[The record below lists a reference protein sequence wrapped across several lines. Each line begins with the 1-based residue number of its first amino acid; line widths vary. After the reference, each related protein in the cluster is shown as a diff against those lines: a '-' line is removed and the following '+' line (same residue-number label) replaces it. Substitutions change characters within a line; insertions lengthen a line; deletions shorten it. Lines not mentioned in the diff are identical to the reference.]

1 MRRRFGA
8 SQYIGATVVNWTY
21 RIGRLSLALASA
33 MTDPAKTRHSSPAA
47 WVPTLYFAEGVPF
60 FAVSL
65 IAGILYKRLGLAND
79 VIALYTKLLLLPWS
93 LKPLWSP
100 LLEMF
105 KTKKYF
111 VVLLQLIGGVSLGLI
126 ALSLPLPGY
135 FLYSLGLFA
144 LVAFCSSTHDIAADG
159 LYIASL
165 SPKEQAAYAGWQS
178 GFYSIARLFSQGG
191 LIILAGYLETRTD
204 VPHAWMAIFATMGAI
219 LVALS
224 LYHSRALPSGG
235 AARHSGSPREMAATF
250 WDVLVTFLKKPNI
263 YLLLLF
269 ILLYRAGEGQVVTIG
284 PLFLVD
290 KRAAGGLGLT
300 MDQFGTI
307 YGTFGTIAFLAGT
320 LLGGYFT
327 SWLGLRRAILPLIC
341 AMNLPNLAYVY
352 LSSALPTNHLSI
364 AAAMSVEMFGYGFGF
379 VGVMLL
385 MMQEI
390 APGKYQT
397 AHYAFANSLMNLGLM
412 IPGALSGKIQMALG
426 YRRFFVWVLISS
438 VPAMV
443 LSRIIPIGRSAAAET
458 IQAKEPAHV

>member
-1 MRRRFGA
+1 MTEPENPRRTPP
-8 SQYIGATVVNWTY
+8 Y
-21 RIGRLSLALASA
+21 
-33 MTDPAKTRHSSPAA
+33 A

-65 IAGILYKRLGLAND
+65 IAGILYKRLGLGND

-111 VVLLQLIGGVSLGLI
+111 VVLLQFVGGISLGLI
-126 ALSLPLPGY
+126 ALCLPLPGY
-135 FLYSLGLFA
+135 FLYTIGLFA
-144 LVAFCSSTHDIAADG
+144 VVAFCSSTHDIAADG

-165 SPKEQAAYAGWQS
+165 RSKEQAAYAGWQS
-178 GFYSIARLFSQGG
+178 GFYSVARLFSQGG
-191 LIILAGYLETRTD
+191 LIVLAGYLEARMD
-204 VPHAWMAIFATMGAI
+204 VPHAWMVIFASMGLI

-224 LYHSRALPSGG
+224 VYHGRVLPSGG
-235 AARHSGSPREMAATF
+235 AARHSGSLRQIAATF
-250 WDVLVTFLKKPNI
+250 RDVLVSFFRKPNI
-263 YLLLLF
+263 YWLLLF

-290 KRAAGGLGLT
+290 KRSVGGLGLS

-307 YGTFGTIAFLAGT
+307 YGTFGTLAFLAGT
-320 LLGGYFT
+320 VLGGYFT
-327 SWLGLRRAILPLIC
+327 SWLGLRRALLPLIC
-341 AMNLPNLAYVY
+341 AMNFPNLAYVY
-352 LSSALPTNHLSI
+352 LSAALPTNPVLVAS
-364 AAAMSVEMFGYGFGF
+364 AMSVEMFGYGFGF

-390 APGKYQT
+390 APGNYQT

-412 IPGALSGKIQMALG
+412 IPGAVSGKIQMAIG
-426 YRRFFVWVLISS
+426 YRKFFVWVLISS
-438 VPAMV
+438 VPALI
-443 LSRIIPIGRSAAAET
+443 LSRFIPIGRRATQAAPDSEA
-458 IQAKEPAHV
+458 QPARV

>member
-1 MRRRFGA
+1 
-8 SQYIGATVVNWTY
+8 
-21 RIGRLSLALASA
+21 
-33 MTDPAKTRHSSPAA
+33 MTDHDVNSRRTSPAT
-47 WVPTLYFAEGVPF
+47 WVPTLYFAEGIPF
-60 FAVSL
+60 FAISL
-65 IAGILYKRLGLAND
+65 IAGILYKRLGFGND

-111 VVLLQLIGGVSLGLI
+111 VVLLQAVGGVSLGLI
-126 ALSLPLPGY
+126 ALCLPLPGY
-135 FLYSLGLFA
+135 FLFTIILFA
-144 LVAFCSSTHDIAADG
+144 VVAFCSSTHDIAADG

-178 GFYSIARLFSQGG
+178 GFYSVARLFSQGG
-191 LIILAGYLETRTD
+191 LIILAGYLETR
-204 VPHAWMAIFATMGAI
+204 VGIPHAWMAIFAAMGLI

-224 LYHSRALPSGG
+224 VYHSHALPTSGV
-235 AARHSGSPREMAATF
+235 ARSAESLREMAATF
-250 WDVLVTFLKKPNI
+250 WDVLISFLKKPNI

-307 YGTFGTIAFLAGT
+307 YGTVGTMAFLAGT
-320 LLGGYFT
+320 VLGGYFT
-327 SWLGLRRAILPLIC
+327 SWLGLRRALLPLIC
-341 AMNLPNLAYVY
+341 AMNFPNLAYVY
-352 LSSALPTNHLSI
+352 LSTALPTNHVLI
-364 AAAMSVEMFGYGFGF
+364 AGAMSVEMFGYGFGF

-412 IPGALSGKIQMALG
+412 IPGAVSGKIQMALG
-426 YRRFFVWVLISS
+426 YHKFFIWVLISS
-438 VPAMV
+438 VPALI
-443 LSRIIPIGRSAAAET
+443 LSRFIPIGRRTADQILEA
-458 IQAKEPAHV
+458 QPARV

>member
-1 MRRRFGA
+1 MSFTHPA
-8 SQYIGATVVNWTY
+8 SP
-21 RIGRLSLALASA
+21 RA
-33 MTDPAKTRHSSPAA
+33 MTDAEHPRQRAPFT
-47 WVPTLYFAEGVPF
+47 WVPTLYFAEGIPF

-65 IAGILYKRLGLAND
+65 IAGILYKRLGLGND

-111 VVLLQLIGGVSLGLI
+111 VVLLQLVGGVSLGLI
-126 ALSLPLPGY
+126 ALCLPLPAY
-135 FLYSLGLFA
+135 FLYTIVLFA
-144 LVAFCSSTHDIAADG
+144 VVAFCSSTHDIAADG

-178 GFYSIARLFSQGG
+178 GFYSLARLFSQGG
-191 LIILAGYLETRTD
+191 LIILAGYLEARMD
-204 VPHAWMAIFATMGAI
+204 VPHAWMAIFGTMGVI
-219 LVALS
+219 LMLLG
-224 LYHSRALPSGG
+224 LYHARALPTGG
-235 AARHSGSPREMAATF
+235 AARHSGSLREIRATF
-250 WDVLVTFLKKPNI
+250 RDVLISFLKKPNI
-263 YLLLLF
+263 LLLLLF
-269 ILLYRAGEGQVVTIG
+269 ILLYRVGEGQVVTIG

-290 KRAAGGLGLT
+290 KRSAGGLGLT
-300 MDQFGTI
+300 MDLFGTI
-307 YGTFGTIAFLAGT
+307 YGTVGTLAFLAGT
-320 LLGGYFT
+320 VLGGYFT

-341 AMNLPNLAYVY
+341 AMNFPNLAYVY
-352 LSSALPTNHLSI
+352 LSVVRPTDHVLI
-364 AAAMSVEMFGYGFGF
+364 ASAMSVEMFGYGFGF

-412 IPGALSGKIQMALG
+412 IPGAVSGKIQMALG

-438 VPAMV
+438 LPALILARFV
-443 LSRIIPIGRSAAAET
+443 PIGRGAANGKVSEAEVET
-458 IQAKEPAHV
+458 SRA

>member
-1 MRRRFGA
+1 MATDGRTGPRR
-8 SQYIGATVVNWTY
+8 
-21 RIGRLSLALASA
+21 
-33 MTDPAKTRHSSPAA
+33 SSPAA
-47 WVPTLYFAEGVPF
+47 WVPTLYFAEGIPF

-65 IAGILYKRLGLAND
+65 IAAILYKRLGLGND

-111 VVLLQLIGGVSLGLI
+111 VVLLQFAGGVSLGLI

-135 FLYSLGLFA
+135 FLYTLGLFTV
-144 LVAFCSSTHDIAADG
+144 VAFCSSTHDIAADG

-165 SPKEQAAYAGWQS
+165 SPKQQAAYAGWQS
-178 GFYSIARLFSQGG
+178 GFYSVARLFSQGG
-191 LIILAGYLETRTD
+191 LIILAGYLEARMD
-204 VPHAWMAIFATMGAI
+204 VPHAWMAIFATMGVI
-219 LVALS
+219 LIGLS

-235 AARHSGSPREMAATF
+235 AARHSSNLGDMAATF
-250 WDVLVTFLKKPNI
+250 SDVLISFLKKPNI

-307 YGTFGTIAFLAGT
+307 YGTVGTIAFLTGT

-341 AMNLPNLAYVY
+341 AMNFPNVAYVY
-352 LSSALPTNHLSI
+352 LSTALPTSHILI
-364 AAAMSVEMFGYGFGF
+364 ASAMSLEMFGYGFGF

-397 AHYAFANSLMNLGLM
+397 AHYAIANSLMNLGLM
-412 IPGALSGKIQMALG
+412 IPGAVSGKIQMALG

-438 VPAMV
+438 VPALV
-443 LSRIIPIGRSAAAET
+443 LSRFIPIGRRAAAEAP
-458 IQAKEPAHV
+458 QVKEPARV

>member
-1 MRRRFGA
+1 
-8 SQYIGATVVNWTY
+8 
-21 RIGRLSLALASA
+21 
-33 MTDPAKTRHSSPAA
+33 MTDQGNPHRNPPAT
-47 WVPTLYFAEGVPF
+47 WVPTLYFAEGIPF

-65 IAGILYKRLGLAND
+65 IAGILYKRLDLGND

-111 VVLLQLIGGVSLGLI
+111 VVLLQFSGGVSLGLI
-126 ALSLPLPGY
+126 ALCLPLPGY
-135 FLYSLGLFA
+135 FLYTIGLFA
-144 LVAFCSSTHDIAADG
+144 VVAFCSSTHDIAADG

-165 SPKEQAAYAGWQS
+165 STKEQAAYAGWQS
-178 GFYSIARLFSQGG
+178 GFYSVARLFSQGG
-191 LIILAGYLETRTD
+191 LIILAGYLEARMD
-204 VPHAWMAIFATMGAI
+204 LPHAWMAIFATMGLI

-224 LYHSRALPSGG
+224 LYHARALPTGG
-235 AARHSGSPREMAATF
+235 AARHSGSLREIADTF
-250 WDVLVTFLKKPNI
+250 WDVLVSFLKKPNI

-290 KRAAGGLGLT
+290 KRAVGGLGLT

-307 YGTFGTIAFLAGT
+307 YGTFGTLAFLAGT
-320 LLGGYFT
+320 VLGGYFT
-327 SWLGLRRAILPLIC
+327 SWLGLRRALLPLIC
-341 AMNLPNLAYVY
+341 AMNFPNLAYVY
-352 LSSALPTNHLSI
+352 LSMALPTNHVLI
-364 AAAMSVEMFGYGFGF
+364 ASAMSVEMFGYGFGF

-412 IPGALSGKIQMALG
+412 IPGAVSGKIQMALG
-426 YRRFFVWVLISS
+426 YQKFFVWVLISS
-438 VPAMV
+438 VPAII
-443 LSRIIPIGRSAAAET
+443 LSRFIPIGKRAVQQQTEE
-458 IQAKEPAHV
+458 QPAHA

>member
-1 MRRRFGA
+1 MSTQSQPRRHPPA
-8 SQYIGATVVNWTY
+8 S
-21 RIGRLSLALASA
+21 
-33 MTDPAKTRHSSPAA
+33 

-65 IAGILYKRLGLAND
+65 IAGILYKRLGLGND

-111 VVLLQLIGGVSLGLI
+111 VVLLQLVGGVSLGLI
-126 ALSLPLPGY
+126 ALCLPLPGY
-135 FLYSLGLFA
+135 FLYTIALFGV
-144 LVAFCSSTHDIAADG
+144 VAFCSSTHDIAADG

-165 SPKEQAAYAGWQS
+165 SSKQQAAYAGWQS
-178 GFYSIARLFSQGG
+178 GFYSVARLFSQGG
-191 LIILAGYLETRTD
+191 LIILAGFLEARMD
-204 VPHAWMAIFATMGAI
+204 VPHAWMAIFATMGLT
-219 LVALS
+219 LVALG
-224 LYHSRALPSGG
+224 LYHARALPTGG
-235 AARHSGSPREMAATF
+235 AARHSGSLREMGATF
-250 WDVLVTFLKKPNI
+250 WDVLISFLKKPNI

-290 KRAAGGLGLT
+290 KRAAGGLGLS

-307 YGTFGTIAFLAGT
+307 YGTVGTLAFLAGT
-320 LLGGYFT
+320 VLGGYFT
-327 SWLGLRRAILPLIC
+327 AKLGLRRALLPLIC
-341 AMNLPNLAYVY
+341 AMNFPNLAYVY
-352 LSSALPTNHLSI
+352 LSTALPTSHVLI
-364 AAAMSVEMFGYGFGF
+364 ATAMSVEMFGYGFGF

-412 IPGALSGKIQMALG
+412 LPGAVSGKIQMALG
-426 YRRFFVWVLISS
+426 YQKFFVWVLISS
-438 VPAMV
+438 VPA
-443 LSRIIPIGRSAAAET
+443 LILARFIPIGRGAAMET
-458 IQAKEPAHV
+458 TQEQETQHAGV

>member
-1 MRRRFGA
+1 
-8 SQYIGATVVNWTY
+8 
-21 RIGRLSLALASA
+21 
-33 MTDPAKTRHSSPAA
+33 MTDQGNPHRNPPAT
-47 WVPTLYFAEGVPF
+47 WVPTLYFAEGIPF

-65 IAGILYKRLGLAND
+65 IAGILYKRLDLGND

-111 VVLLQLIGGVSLGLI
+111 VVLLQFSGGVSLGLI
-126 ALSLPLPGY
+126 ALCLPLPGY
-135 FLYSLGLFA
+135 FLYTIGLFA
-144 LVAFCSSTHDIAADG
+144 VVAFCSSTHDIAADG

-165 SPKEQAAYAGWQS
+165 STKEQAAYAGWQS
-178 GFYSIARLFSQGG
+178 GFYSVARLFSQGG
-191 LIILAGYLETRTD
+191 LIILAGYLEARMD
-204 VPHAWMAIFATMGAI
+204 VPHAWMAIFATMGLI
-219 LVALS
+219 LLALS
-224 LYHSRALPSGG
+224 LYHAHALPTGG
-235 AARHSGSPREMAATF
+235 AARHSGSLREIADTF
-250 WDVLVTFLKKPNI
+250 WDVLVSFLKKPNI

-290 KRAAGGLGLT
+290 KRAVGGLGLT

-307 YGTFGTIAFLAGT
+307 YGTFGTLAFLAGT
-320 LLGGYFT
+320 VLGGYFT
-327 SWLGLRRAILPLIC
+327 SWLGLRRALLPLIC
-341 AMNLPNLAYVY
+341 AMNFPNLAYVY
-352 LSSALPTNHLSI
+352 LSMALPTNHVLI
-364 AAAMSVEMFGYGFGF
+364 ASAMSVEMFGYGFGF

-412 IPGALSGKIQMALG
+412 IPGAVSGKIQMALG
-426 YRRFFVWVLISS
+426 YQKFFVWVLISS
-438 VPAMV
+438 VPAII
-443 LSRIIPIGRSAAAET
+443 LSRFIPIGKRAVQQQTEE
-458 IQAKEPAHV
+458 QPAHA